1 MALLSSSPV
10 PSTEKPTEVPPH
22 ATIRPGSLA
31 PALYTSCPQMP
42 NSHPPALP
50 SQDPPQGTRSALACR
65 KMRLRHTEEAGEGG
79 SKAQISCSLKWGR
92 PSAVARVLCQHK
104 NVLTFQGSVRSWCWR
119 DLLDQFL
126 NSLKEA
132 VLLSFVLHPAFKR
145 IFFL

>member
-1 MALLSSSPV
+1 MALLSGSPV
-10 PSTEKPTEVPPH
+10 PSNEKPTEVPPH

-31 PALYTSCPQMP
+31 PALYYIPVAHKCPIP
-42 NSHPPALP
+42 IHPP
-50 SQDPPQGTRSALACR
+50 SQDQPQGTRSALACR

-79 SKAQISCSLKWGR
+79 SKASCSLKWGR
-92 PSAVARVLCQHK
+92 PFAVARVLCQHK